1 MELHH
6 LSRIVSL
13 YPNKAVSR
21 FATFKIRKN
30 LLEQGLA
37 TDEEIVGSL
46 LICKKCSQKFIPGT
60 NCQVSIEGPRKHYRN
75 CVSYKCNTCN
85 VKTRFNGIP
94 KKFDLYN
101 IKPKAKLEK
110 VQQEI
115 AKVNEKD
122 EKKNSVIQAY
132 TQPVFRSLNKQEKKK
147 SLLESFFESTN
158 DKSLYKVFH

>member
-21 FATFKIRKN
+21 FATFKIRKS

-37 TDEEIVGSL
+37 TDDEIVSSL
-46 LICKKCSQKFIPGT
+46 LICKKCSQKFIPGK
-60 NCQVSIEGPRKHYRN
+60 NCQVSIEGPRKQYRN
-75 CVSYKCNTCN
+75 CVCYKCNDCN

-101 IKPKAKLEK
+101 IKPKAKLE
-110 VQQEI
+110 VEHQETV
-115 AKVNEKD
+115 KKNEKD
-122 EKKNSVIQAY
+122 DKKESIIKAY
-132 TQPVFRSLNKQEKKK
+132 TQPAFRSLNKQEKKK

-158 DKSLYKVFH
+158 DKNLYKVFH